1 VTLPNGGAGYTV
13 KGPVFNGR
21 IANLDIARAAQV
33 KDGKAVFFE
42 SEQSVG
48 RELPFDQAEEANKA
62 RRRLADQALIVRAP
76 KGS

>member
-1 VTLPNGGAGYTV
+1 
-13 KGPVFNGR
+13 
-21 IANLDIARAAQV
+21 
-33 KDGKAVFFE
+33 VFFE